1 MQKDSLRELYID
13 ELRDLYNAETQLT
26 KALPKMAK
34 ASDDDQLRIAFEEH
48 LRQTSEHVSRL
59 ERIFEQLEE
68 KPTGKKC
75 LGMDGLIREG
85 SETMKEDFTDGV
97 MDAAIIGAAQ
107 RVEHYEI
114 AAYGTARKFAEILG
128 ENEHVSL
135 LEQTLEEE
143 KQTDQ
148 KLTQLAEEINP
159 KAAKRGEGEEEEE
172 GTTTGSRSRASSRS
186 KRAA

>member
-1 MQKDSLRELYID
+1 MTQSSLRELYIN

-34 ASDDDQLRIAFEEH
+34 ASSDKELRQAFEEH

-59 ERIFEQLEE
+59 EQIFDNLEE

-75 LGMDGLIREG
+75 LGMEGLVKEG
-85 SETMKEDFTDGV
+85 AETMREEYADGV

-114 AAYGTARKFAEILG
+114 AGYGTVRDMAKLLG
-128 ENEHVSL
+128 EDEHVSL
-135 LEQTLEEE
+135 LERTLDEE
-143 KQTDQ
+143 KETDQ
-148 KLTQLAEEINP
+148 KLTGLAEQNNP
-159 KAAKRGEGEEEEE
+159 QAQAAGEGENEE
-172 GTTTGSRSRASSRS
+172 GETGSKRGRSSSR
-186 KRAA
+186 RAA